1 MERTSML
8 PFPPPFRPSDVG
20 PGSSSC
26 VMHAFSPADR
36 EHTLSVP
43 LLSATAKRKRKE
55 ELMPYL
61 YSLLPYVCGGR
72 QVASGD
78 SPAWNYVNIKYGVA
92 QILIYTLYRDGLWP
106 AQMDD

>member
-1 MERTSML
+1 
-8 PFPPPFRPSDVG
+8 
-20 PGSSSC
+20 
-26 VMHAFSPADR
+26 
-36 EHTLSVP
+36 
-43 LLSATAKRKRKE
+43 
-55 ELMPYL
+55 MPYL